1 MARIFTNRITAY
13 TRVMQLAIVI
23 ALTGTA
29 LAAANLSNQGWTVW
43 SPRPEIAPRGY
54 VDAVHSHRGEGR
66 SMVLSG
72 DSNPA
77 VFGGWQR
84 ELRVEPGKWYRLT
97 AWYRAE
103 GLDYAPRQVLARLDW
118 MSASGHRTDQP
129 DYATAVAAEGDW
141 NRITLDAASPQGA
154 SAVRIELLLLNA
166 PRATVWW
173 DDISFEAIPA
183 PPSRT
188 VTVATLNFRP
198 SAKSDPVGEF
208 IAAISRTVPRNADI
222 ILLPEAITLVGTGK
236 KYGDVAEPLPGPTTA
251 RLGEV
256 ARSRRAWIVAG
267 VLERENA
274 TIYNTAVLI
283 DREGRLAGK
292 YRKVYLPR
300 EEVEGGIT
308 AGSDYPVFRTDF
320 GTIGMMICWD
330 VQYPDPARALALRG
344 AEMILMPIWG
354 GNTTLGAARAIE
366 NQIYLVSSGY
376 DYPTEIVDPNGEVR
390 ARAAERGAVAVWTI
404 DLNRRIRDE
413 WLGDMRQRMWKEAR
427 FDVAVDPPGRK

>member
-1 MARIFTNRITAY
+1 
-13 TRVMQLAIVI
+13 MQLAVFV
-23 ALTGTA
+23 ALTGAT
-29 LAAANLSNQGWTVW
+29 LAAANLPNHGWTVW
-43 SPRPEIAPRGY
+43 SPRPEIAPRAY
-54 VDAVHSHRGEGR
+54 IDAVHSHGSAGG
-66 SMVLSG
+66 SMALSG
-72 DSNPA
+72 SSNPA
-77 VFGGWQR
+77 VFGGWER
-84 ELRVEPGKWYRLT
+84 ESRVEPGKWYRLK

-103 GLDYAPRQVLARLDW
+103 GLDYAPRQVVARLDW

-129 DYATAVAAEGDW
+129 DYATAVATGGEW
-141 NRITLDAASPQGA
+141 NCVTLDAAAPKGA
-154 SAVRIELLLLNA
+154 SAVKLELLLLNA

-173 DDISFEAIPA
+173 DDISFESIPA
-183 PPSRT
+183 PAARN
-188 VTVATLNFRP
+188 VTVATLNLRP
-198 SAKSDPVGEF
+198 SAKSDPLGEF
-208 IAAISRTVPRNADI
+208 IAAISRTVPAKADI
-222 ILLPEAITLVGTGK
+222 ILLPEATTLVGTGK
-236 KYGDVAEPLPGPTTA
+236 KYADVAEPLPGPTTT

-256 ARSRRAWIVAG
+256 ARFRRAWIVAG
-267 VLERENA
+267 VLEREGA

-300 EEVEGGIT
+300 EEIEGGIT

-344 AEMILMPIWG
+344 AELILMPIWG
-354 GNTTLGAARAIE
+354 GNTALGAARAIE
-366 NQIYLVSSGY
+366 NQVYLASSGY

-390 ARAAERGAVAVWTI
+390 ARAADRGTAAVWTI
-404 DLNRRIRDE
+404 DLNRRNRDS